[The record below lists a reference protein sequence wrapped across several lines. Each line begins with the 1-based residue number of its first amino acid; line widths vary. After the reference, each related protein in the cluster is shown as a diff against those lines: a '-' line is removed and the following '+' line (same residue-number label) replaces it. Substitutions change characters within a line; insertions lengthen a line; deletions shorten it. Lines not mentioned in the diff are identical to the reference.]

1 VKFNKVKMHSLTY
14 HLHEQVL
21 TSSEIENQLS
31 KTYERLN
38 MSSGRLEMMTGI
50 KERRFWDKGTSP
62 GLMASVAGRSALE
75 KADISPKDVDL
86 LIFSSVCRDF
96 LEPATA
102 SIVHHELGL
111 PSTCSFVDLSNA
123 CLGVLNAMI
132 MAANM
137 IESGAIKCALIVSG
151 ENSGPLLAE
160 TLDFVKNNP
169 DIKRKEIKKIFA
181 NFTIGSAAVGLILT
195 SKDFYPWGLTLLG
208 GATLSDSTAHTLCQG
223 SGNVNSLMMQTD
235 SEKLMKA
242 GIKLATDTWEKTKEV
257 LDWNNNSPDWVVG
270 HQVGKS
276 HEAALLESL
285 NLNHKNTYTTFEK
298 FGNTGSAALPLTLA
312 KLMETNKMS
321 SGQNLAMLGIGSGLS
336 SIMLGA
342 TC

>member
-1 VKFNKVKMHSLTY
+1 
-14 HLHEQVL
+14 
-21 TSSEIENQLS
+21 
-31 KTYERLN
+31 
-38 MSSGRLEMMTGI
+38 
-50 KERRFWDKGTSP
+50 
-62 GLMASVAGRSALE
+62 
-75 KADISPKDVDL
+75 
-86 LIFSSVCRDF
+86 
-96 LEPATA
+96 
-102 SIVHHELGL
+102 
-111 PSTCSFVDLSNA
+111 
-123 CLGVLNAMI
+123 

-151 ENSGPLLAE
+151 ENSGPLLSE
-160 TLDFVKNNP
+160 TLDFIKNNP
-169 DIKRKEIKKIFA
+169 EIKRKEVKKIFA

-223 SGNVNSLMMQTD
+223 SGNVNSLMMKTD

-257 LDWNNNSPDWVVG
+257 LDWSNHSPDWVVG

-276 HEAALLESL
+276 HEAALLLSL
-285 NLNHKNTYTTFEK
+285 NLNDKNTYTTFEK

-342 TC
+342 KC

>member
-1 VKFNKVKMHSLTY
+1 VKFNKVKMHSLCY
-14 HLHEQVL
+14 HLPEKSMS
-21 TSSEIENQLS
+21 SSEIENQLS
-31 KTYERLN
+31 DVYERLM
-38 MSSGRLEMMTGI
+38 MSPGRLEMMTGI

-62 GLMASVAGRSALE
+62 GLMASIAGRKSLE

-102 SIVHHELGL
+102 SVVHYELGL
-111 PSTCSFVDLSNA
+111 PSTCQFFDLSNA
-123 CLGVLNAMI
+123 CLGVLSAMI

-137 IESGAIKCALIVSG
+137 IESGSIRCALIVSG

-160 TLDFVKNNP
+160 TLDYVKNNP
-169 DIKRKEIKKIFA
+169 EIKRKEIKRLFA

-195 SKDFYPWGLTLLG
+195 AKDFYPWGLTLLG
-208 GATLSDSTAHTLCQG
+208 GASLSDSSAHTLCQG
-223 SGNVNSLMMQTD
+223 TGNVNSLMMQTD
-235 SEKLMKA
+235 SEKMMRA
-242 GIKLATDTWEKTKEV
+242 GIKLAVNTWERTKTV
-257 LDWNNNSPDWVVG
+257 LGWSNHTPDWVVG
-270 HQVGKS
+270 HQVGKA
-276 HEAALLESL
+276 HEAELLGNL
-285 NLNHKNTYTTFEK
+285 NLTGINTFTTFEN

-312 KLMETNKMS
+312 KLIDAKKLS

-342 TC
+342 IC